1 MTDQDYRLI
10 SERHAGSLIMSGTH
24 GCEAGCEGGRKLEG
38 LRRRRSDMT
47 RRWESDSLEPV
58 GTRDHARGPMDA
70 PVTLVKYGDYECP
83 YCGEAHPV
91 LKELLER
98 VGEQVRFVF
107 RLFPLDTVHP
117 RARRAAQAAEAAAS
131 QGRFWEMHD
140 LLYERQDE
148 LSEEDLLRYAAELGL
163 DLRRFEV
170 DLTND
175 HHAWRIEEDRLGG
188 DRAGVRGTPT
198 LFVNGVRY
206 TGTLDLEGLLA
217 AVEEATSSS
226 SASLGE
232 GGGMTERIGP
242 LAHLLDEICSERRGV
257 NNRTL
262 RWVVNLAV
270 EIAREGREGRK
281 IGTLFVV
288 GDSEAVLEHSR
299 PMILD
304 PLYGHPQESK
314 RIEDSDLRE
323 TLKELAQ
330 LDGAFVVSDEGV
342 VISAARYIDAASD
355 HLELPLGLGSRH
367 VAAASVSSRTEAVSV
382 AVSESSTVRMFDDGE
397 LVAEIVPELWILGEY
412 GSYLDGSSMGR

>member
-1 MTDQDYRLI
+1 M
-10 SERHAGSLIMSGTH
+10 M
-24 GCEAGCEGGRKLEG
+24 
-38 LRRRRSDMT
+38 
-47 RRWESDSLEPV
+47 RRWESDGLEPV
-58 GTRDHARGPMDA
+58 GTRDHARGPEDA
-70 PVTLVKYGDYECP
+70 PVTLLKYGDYECP
-83 YCGEAHPV
+83 YCGEAHPM
-91 LKELLER
+91 LKELQER
-98 VGEQVRFVF
+98 VGRQVRFVF
-107 RLFPLDTVHP
+107 RHFPLDSAHP

-140 LLYERQDE
+140 LLYERQGE
-148 LSEEDLLRYAAELGL
+148 LGEEDLMRYAAELGL
-163 DLRRFEV
+163 DLRRFEE
-170 DLTND
+170 DLAND
-175 HHAWRIEEDRLGG
+175 NHAWRIEEDRLGG

-206 TGTLDLEGLLA
+206 TGPMDLDGLLA
-217 AVEEATSSS
+217 AVEEATSSF

-242 LAHLLDEICSERRGV
+242 LSHLLDEVCSERRGV

-262 RWVVNLAV
+262 RRVVNLAV

-288 GDSEAVLEHSR
+288 GDSEAVLKHSR

-304 PLYGHPQESK
+304 PLYGHPHESK
-314 RIEDSDLRE
+314 RIVDPNLRE

-342 VISAARYIDAASD
+342 VLSAARYIDATSN

-367 VAAASVSSRTEAVSV
+367 VAAASVSSRTDAVSV

-397 LVAEIVPELWILGEY
+397 LVAEIVPELWLLGGH
-412 GSYLDGSSMGR
+412 GSYLDGSSMGRETRRTTL

>member
-1 MTDQDYRLI
+1 M
-10 SERHAGSLIMSGTH
+10 M
-24 GCEAGCEGGRKLEG
+24 
-38 LRRRRSDMT
+38 
-47 RRWESDSLEPV
+47 RRWESDGLEPV
-58 GTRDHARGPMDA
+58 GTRDHARGPEDA
-70 PVTLVKYGDYECP
+70 PVTLLKYGDYECP

-91 LKELLER
+91 LKELQER
-98 VGEQVRFVF
+98 VGKQVRFVF
-107 RLFPLDTVHP
+107 RHFPLDSAHP

-140 LLYERQDE
+140 LLYERQGE
-148 LSEEDLLRYAAELGL
+148 LGEEDLMRYAAELGL
-163 DLRRFEV
+163 DLRRFEE
-170 DLTND
+170 DLAND
-175 HHAWRIEEDRLGG
+175 NHTWRIEEDRLGG

-206 TGTLDLEGLLA
+206 TGPMDLEGLLA
-217 AVEEATSSS
+217 AVEEATSSF

-242 LAHLLDEICSERRGV
+242 LAHLLDEVCSERRGV

-262 RWVVNLAV
+262 RRVVNLAV

-288 GDSEAVLEHSR
+288 GDSEAVLKHSR

-304 PLYGHPQESK
+304 PLYGHPHESK
-314 RIEDSDLRE
+314 RIVDPNLRE

-342 VISAARYIDAASD
+342 VLSAARYIDATSN

-367 VAAASVSSRTEAVSV
+367 VAAASVSSRTDAVSV

-397 LVAEIVPELWILGEY
+397 LVAEIVPELWLLGGH
-412 GSYLDGSSMGR
+412 GSYLDGSSMGRETRRTTL